1 MTTKDK
7 EDCYLVGKVSG
18 EVVGEVEGGSTIE
31 SPDQKK
37 RKKEI
42 LENKAQQSKIRHNKN
57 FL

>member
-18 EVVGEVEGGSTIE
+18 EVIGEVEGGSTIE

-37 RKKEI
+37 RKK
-42 LENKAQQSKIRHNKN
+42 LLQLLR
-57 FL
+57 